1 MREFKKTCSRAK
13 QPLLILVFSILVLQG
28 CSSDTSPALE
38 RSRQMPEWFEDAKLG
53 IFIHWGLPSVPAY
66 AAGEAFKP
74 GELERRVL
82 QEKGSY
88 EIPYAEWYLFSLQDR
103 NGKTR
108 AWHDEHWG
116 TETPYQSFKPIYEQR
131 VAANWNPTE
140 WAQLFSD
147 FGARYVVLVSKHHDG
162 YTLWPSA
169 VPNPHQANWS
179 NQQDIVG
186 ELADAV
192 RAQGL
197 KYGLYYSTGLDWS
210 FELAADDDFFTNFL
224 KSAPQGQD
232 YGDYTNAHL
241 RELISNYRP
250 AVIWADIGYP
260 SRGDRDALLL
270 DYFNQVPEGV
280 INDRWEAFDFL
291 GRVAAWPGGAWLL
304 KKLAAWSIQSDTDPL
319 QDVPTRF
326 GFKTSEYANLPGIA
340 PFKWESTRGL
350 GGSFGFQ
357 QLETAADMLSGK
369 ALVHYVI
376 DTVSKNGNVLINV
389 GPDSYGQIPQIQQRP
404 LLELGGW
411 LKINGEAIYGTRPW
425 QQFGGATAEGQLL
438 RYTRKD
444 NTLYAMVLAAP
455 AKQMTVT
462 DALPAVSAVELL
474 GYGAVDYK
482 KVANGLQIQ
491 LPTGVLPQQPAYT
504 FALTIE

>member
-1 MREFKKTCSRAK
+1 MRDFYRFFSSLR
-13 QPLLILVFSILVLQG
+13 QPLLIAVFSAFILPG
-28 CSSDTSPALE
+28 CSSETPPALE

-66 AAGEAFKP
+66 AAGEAFEP
-74 GELERRVL
+74 GELERQVL
-82 QEKGSY
+82 LGRGSY

-108 AWHDEHWG
+108 AWHNEHWG
-116 TETPYQSFKPIYEQR
+116 ENSPYQAFKPIYEQR
-131 VAANWNPTE
+131 VADNWKPAE

-169 VPNPHQANWS
+169 VPNPHQDNWF
-179 NQQDIVG
+179 NKQDIVG

-192 RAQGL
+192 RAKGM
-197 KYGLYYSTGLDWS
+197 KYGLYYSTGLDWT
-210 FELAADDDFFTNFL
+210 FELSADGDFFTNFL

-232 YGDYTNAHL
+232 YGDYTNGHL
-241 RELISNYRP
+241 RELITNYRP

-270 DYFNQVPEGV
+270 DYFEQVPDGV

-304 KKLAAWSIQSDTDPL
+304 KKLAVWSVQRETDPL
-319 QDVPTRF
+319 QDVATRF

-357 QLETAADMLSGK
+357 QLETAADMLSGE

-389 GPDSYGQIPQIQQRP
+389 GPDSYGQIPSIQQRP

-425 QQFGGATAEGQLL
+425 DIFGGLTAEGQSL

-444 NTLYAMVLAAP
+444 NTLYAMLLAAP
-455 AKQMTVT
+455 TGKITLTEV
-462 DALPAVSAVELL
+462 LPEVSAVELL

-482 KVANGLQIQ
+482 KVTTGLQIQ
-491 LPTGVLPQQPAYT
+491 LPAEALPLQPAYT
-504 FALTIE
+504 FAFTIE